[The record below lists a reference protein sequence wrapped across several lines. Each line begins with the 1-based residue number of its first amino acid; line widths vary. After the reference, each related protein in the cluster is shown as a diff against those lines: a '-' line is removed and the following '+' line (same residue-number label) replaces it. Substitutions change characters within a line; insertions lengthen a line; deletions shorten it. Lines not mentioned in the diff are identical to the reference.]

1 MNSRRILSVLIVAV
15 MISVAIV
22 PSIGSVSAS
31 DENTSRILIDYGNG
45 ETRWIDA
52 MSEGSYLDVTKAS
65 MAAAGISLEANSSV
79 TGINEFSNTV
89 IKGSSGNSVST
100 SWKLYTLDEDGNWK
114 YDNKITASSPYDGKT
129 FAWGFYPDAD
139 EVICPVA
146 TPQHPEAWT
155 TIGGSSSSEN
165 ISDSY
170 GPENLTTP
178 PSWYF
183 PTNNGFIDSGIV
195 SADEYIYFI
204 SSGNKTPKSDP
215 TIHCLNKDSGEEI
228 WKYSYDIG
236 SGDELTT
243 PLIIGDMIIVCASNE
258 NIYCLN
264 RFTGELYWT
273 ENIPFDP
280 PRDENGDI
288 DWTGRIFR
296 SGPSTPAYDSG
307 ALYFGS
313 SDGKVYCY
321 SVTKEKAEAI
331 WTYQTNGCIY
341 YVKPTFATINGE
353 RILYIGNYEG
363 YIYAINA
370 NTGSLIWNKEV
381 INYMPEGKRNPGSV
395 DSISIAPENIIVC
408 CSDGEMSK
416 TNGYM
421 LMLDP
426 LTGEEIWKRDYVT
439 SNPVMQEDGF
449 IFYHDFNI
457 YKLDWDGN
465 EIWKSE
471 YVNYIKGDMTEAGGI
486 IYAMEYSAGGSL
498 VSISAASGKI
508 IQEVVVE
515 PYTNTSYS
523 MVQPTVLEG
532 KVYVANDGGFIYCI
546 DASGTLPPAKNDD
559 SPTYGFNH
567 WSWYLT
573 FALIIAM
580 IVVLI
585 YLLKYRDD
593 SALSEVKRKKKR
605 FVYIAVFGTV
615 MSIVAFF
622 ISLSI
627 SSGGI
632 MPVSDAAASLVSSIQ
647 KTLNG
652 DPLNTMEL
660 YIYNARLPRAIG
672 AIAVGVGLSIAGCMY
687 QAIIRNP
694 LVDPYITGVSSG
706 AGCVAVAA
714 MAFNITLPFLSPDSN
729 YIIPVAAIAGGLL
742 AFAATMFIAE
752 KSGGNSVNYILGGV
766 IVGFAFSSIQTIFVS
781 LAGNKLQ
788 DVMYWL
794 FGSFSTVSWENA
806 WLIFIPAMGISLIS
820 LLWAREF
827 NLVVLGEEQ
836 AKQMG
841 LNVKTFNRIML
852 VIASILTAICVAF
865 VGIIGFVGLVVPHAC
880 RLLMGG
886 DNRLV
891 MPASIILGAMLM
903 LSSDI
908 IARMALMPLEL
919 PVGAITAIIGTPVFA
934 YMLIKKG
941 GNYDG

>member
-15 MISVAIV
+15 IISAAIV
-22 PSIGSVSAS
+22 PSIGSASAS
-31 DENTSRILIDYGNG
+31 SENTPQILIDYGNG
-45 ETRWIDA
+45 ETQWIDA
-52 MSEGSYLDVTKAS
+52 ASEGSYLDVTKESAS
-65 MAAAGISLEANSSV
+65 AAGISLEANSSV
-79 TGINEFSNTV
+79 TKINEFSNTV
-89 IKGSSGNSVST
+89 IKGSSGNSITT
-100 SWKLYTLDEDGNWK
+100 SWKLYVLDEAGNWK
-114 YDNKITASSPYDGKT
+114 YDEKVTASSSYDGKT

-139 EVICPVA
+139 EVICPVV
-146 TPQHPEAWT
+146 TPQYPDAWT

-165 ISDSY
+165 VSDSY

-178 PSWYF
+178 PGWYF

-195 SADEYIYFI
+195 CAGDYLYFT
-204 SSGNKTPKSDP
+204 SSGSKTPSTSP
-215 TIHCLNKDSGEEI
+215 ALHCLNKDSGEEI
-228 WKYSYDIG
+228 WKFEYDIG

-243 PLIIGDMIIVCASNE
+243 PLITGDLIILCASNE
-258 NIYCLN
+258 NIYCLD
-264 RFTGELYWT
+264 RFNGELYWN
-273 ENIPFDP
+273 EEIPFEP
-280 PRDENGDI
+280 PRDENGAI
-288 DWTGRIFR
+288 DWSGRTFR

-313 SDGKVYCY
+313 ADGKVYCY
-321 SVTKEKAEAI
+321 SISKEKAERI
-331 WTYQTNGCIY
+331 WMYQTNGSIY

-363 YIYAINA
+363 NVYAINA
-370 NTGSLIWNKEV
+370 HTGSLIWNEQV
-381 INYMPEGKRNPGSV
+381 VNYLPEGKMYLGSV

-408 CSDGEMSK
+408 CSDGSMSK
-416 TNGYM
+416 TDGYM

-426 LTGEEIWKRDYVT
+426 LTGEEIWKHEYLT
-439 SNPVMQEDGF
+439 SNPVIQEDGF
-449 IFYHDFNI
+449 IFYHNLSV
-457 YKLDWDGN
+457 YKLDWEGN
-465 EIWKSE
+465 EIWKSND
-471 YVNYIKGDMTEAGGI
+471 VNYIKGDMTEAGGI
-486 IYAMEYSAGGSL
+486 IYAMEFSAGGSL
-498 VSISAASGKI
+498 ITLNADSGKI
-508 IQEVVVE
+508 IQKIVVE
-515 PYTNTSYS
+515 PYTTTSYS
-523 MVQPTVLEG
+523 MVQPTVIDG
-532 KVYVANDGGFIYCI
+532 KVYIANDGGFVYCI
-546 DASGTLPPAKNDD
+546 DASGSPPPAADDD

-567 WSWYLT
+567 WSWYLI
-573 FALIIAM
+573 FAIIAAM
-580 IVVLI
+580 IILLV
-585 YLLKYRDD
+585 YLLKYHDD
-593 SALSEVKRKKKR
+593 SGLSEVKRKKRR

-615 MSIVAFF
+615 MPIIAFF

-632 MPVSDAAASLVSSIQ
+632 MPISDAAVSLVSSIQ

-706 AGCVAVAA
+706 AGCIAVAA

-841 LNVKTFNRIML
+841 LNVRTFNRIML
-852 VIASILTAICVAF
+852 IIASVLTAICVAF